1 MTLNIPWEEKMNKS
15 LLSLMSAAALASSAF
30 VSSAVADSFTLRI
43 GSGHPS
49 APTPY
54 VRNLENV
61 FVPNVVARVAAE
73 TDHKIK
79 FIEAYGGKIA
89 KVHETLEAVEKGLLD
104 VGAYCVCFE
113 TAKLLPW
120 NFDYF
125 VPFTT
130 TNLETNW
137 AVKHKILKQF
147 PALTKMLEDK
157 YNQKFIAMQGFDDYG
172 LGTVKQWQKASEL
185 KGVKVI
191 AAGPNLPWVSL
202 FGSIPV
208 TSTLPTMYND
218 LATGVAKGVI
228 IFPSAHAGGFKF
240 YEQAPYWKVIGF
252 GAMAQTI
259 TTINLDTL
267 KKLPPEVA
275 KIIME
280 EAQNY
285 EKAAVKDGQQRYQ
298 KGLTDLVKLG
308 KKKGINDAVTYLPL
322 DQQKI
327 WAETIK
333 DWPNSRAKDI
343 SKDYDIDGA
352 ALMNA
357 YMSEMEKTGHKF
369 PVRYKIGG

>member
-1 MTLNIPWEEKMNKS
+1 MIRYFKKAIP
-15 LLSLMSAAALASSAF
+15 LSIIATGIMASASF
-30 VSSAVADSFTLRI
+30 ADTFTLRV

-49 APTPY
+49 KPTAY
-54 VRNLENV
+54 VTNMEKVL
-61 FVPNVVARVAAE
+61 VPNIKKRVAAE
-73 TDHKIK
+73 TNHKVRI
-79 FIEAYGGKIA
+79 IEAYAGKIA

-104 VGAYCVCFE
+104 IGSYCVCFE

-130 TNLETNW
+130 TNLVTNW
-137 AVKHKILKQF
+137 EVKHKILKQY
-147 PALTKMLEDK
+147 PQLTKMLEDK
-157 YNQKFIAMQGFDDYG
+157 YNQKFLAMQGFDDYG
-172 LGTVKQWQKASEL
+172 IGTVKQWQKASEL

-259 TTINLDTL
+259 TTINLDTM
-267 KKLPPEVA
+267 KKLPPEIV

-280 EAQNY
+280 EAVNY
-285 EKAAVKDGQQRYQ
+285 EKAAVIDGQRRYQ

-308 KKKGINDAVTYLPL
+308 KKKGINDAVTYLPVE
-322 DQQKI
+322 QQKI

-343 SKDYDIDGA
+343 TKDYGMDGA
-352 ALMNA
+352 AIMNA
-357 YMSEMEKTGHKF
+357 YMDEMEKTGHKF

>member
-1 MTLNIPWEEKMNKS
+1 MIRYIKKVIP
-15 LLSLMSAAALASSAF
+15 LSVLATSIIASAAL
-30 VSSAVADSFTLRI
+30 ADSFTLRV
-43 GSGHPS
+43 GSGHP
-49 APTPY
+49 AKATAY
-54 VRNLENV
+54 VGNMQKVL
-61 FVPNVVARVAAE
+61 VPNIKKRVASE
-73 TDHKIK
+73 TNHKVRI
-79 FIEAYGGKIA
+79 IEAYAGKIA

-104 VGAYCVCFE
+104 IGSYCVCFE

-130 TNLETNW
+130 SNLITSV
-137 AVKHKILKQF
+137 AVKNKVIKKF
-147 PALTKMLEDK
+147 PYLTKMLEDK
-157 YNQKFIAMQGFDDYG
+157 YNQKFIALQGFDDYG
-172 LGTVKQWQKASEL
+172 IGTVKQWSKANEL

-240 YEQAPYWKVIGF
+240 FEQAPYWKVTGF

-285 EKAAVKDGQQRYQ
+285 ERAAVKDGQQRYQ

-308 KKKGINDAVTYLPL
+308 KKKGINDAVTYLPV

-327 WAETIK
+327 WAETIQ
-333 DWPNSRAKDI
+333 DWPNTRAQDI

-357 YMSEMEKTGHKF
+357 YIDEMEKTGHKF

>member
-1 MTLNIPWEEKMNKS
+1 MFKNFKNIIPIS
-15 LLSLMSAAALASSAF
+15 ILASGLMISASF
-30 VSSAVADSFTLRI
+30 ADTVLLRV

-49 APTPY
+49 KPTSY
-54 VRNLENV
+54 VTMMEKVL
-61 FVPNVVARVAAE
+61 VPNIKKRVAAE
-73 TDHKIK
+73 TNHKIK
-79 FIEAYGGKIA
+79 IIEAYAGKIA

-104 VGAYCVCFE
+104 IGSYCACFE
-113 TAKLLPW
+113 ASKLLPW

-125 VPFTT
+125 LPFTAQ
-130 TNLETNW
+130 NLETTW
-137 AVKHKILKQF
+137 AVKHKVIKRF
-147 PALTKMLEDK
+147 PQLTKMLEDK

-172 LGTVKQWQKASEL
+172 IGTVKQWNKAQEL

-259 TTINLDTL
+259 TTINLKTL
-267 KKLPPEVA
+267 AKLPPEVA
-275 KIIME
+275 KIVME
-280 EAQNY
+280 EAANY
-285 EKAAVKDGQQRYQ
+285 ERSAVKDGQRRYQ
-298 KGLTDLVKLG
+298 KGLTDLMKLG
-308 KKKGINDAVTYLPL
+308 QKKGINDAVTYLPVA
-322 DQQKI
+322 QQKI

-333 DWPNSRAKDI
+333 DWPNSRAADI
-343 SKDYDIDGA
+343 TKGYPGIDGA
-352 ALMNA
+352 ALMNV
-357 YMSEMEKTGHKF
+357 YMEEVEKTGHKF

>member
-1 MTLNIPWEEKMNKS
+1 MLKLFKKSIPLG
-15 LLSLMSAAALASSAF
+15 LLISGAIATSAIAGSY
-30 VSSAVADSFTLRI
+30 TLRV
-43 GSGHPS
+43 GSGHPA
-49 APTPY
+49 APTAY
-54 VRNLENV
+54 VTGMKKTL
-61 FVPNVVARVAAE
+61 VPNIKKRVKAE
-73 TDHKIK
+73 TSHKIK
-79 FIEAYGGKIA
+79 IIEAYAGKIA

-104 VGAYCVCFE
+104 IGSYCVCFE

-125 VPFTT
+125 VPFTL

-137 AVKHKILKQF
+137 EVKHKVIKKF
-147 PALTKMLEDK
+147 PTLTKMLEDK

-172 LGTVKQWQKASEL
+172 IGTVKKWNKATEL

-259 TTINLDTL
+259 TTINMKTL
-267 KKLPPEVA
+267 NKLPPEVA
-275 KIIME
+275 KIILE
-280 EAQNY
+280 EAIVY
-285 EKAAVKDGQQRYQ
+285 EKAAVKDGQKRYM
-298 KGLTDLVKLG
+298 KGLTDLMRLG
-308 KKKGINDAVTYLPL
+308 KKKGINDAVTYLPVK
-322 DQQKI
+322 QQKI

-343 SKDYDIDGA
+343 SKGYNMDGA
-352 ALMNA
+352 ALMNT
-357 YMSEMEKTGHKF
+357 YMDEVEKTGHKF

>member
-1 MTLNIPWEEKMNKS
+1 
-15 LLSLMSAAALASSAF
+15 
-30 VSSAVADSFTLRI
+30 
-43 GSGHPS
+43 
-49 APTPY
+49 
-54 VRNLENV
+54 
-61 FVPNVVARVAAE
+61 
-73 TDHKIK
+73 
-79 FIEAYGGKIA
+79 
-89 KVHETLEAVEKGLLD
+89 
-104 VGAYCVCFE
+104 
-113 TAKLLPW
+113 
-120 NFDYF
+120 
-125 VPFTT
+125 
-130 TNLETNW
+130 
-137 AVKHKILKQF
+137 
-147 PALTKMLEDK
+147 
-157 YNQKFIAMQGFDDYG
+157 MQGFDDYG
-172 LGTVKQWQKASEL
+172 IGTVKQWQKANEL

-280 EAQNY
+280 EAKNY
-285 EKAAVKDGQQRYQ
+285 ELAAVKDGQRRYQ

-308 KKKGINDAVTYLPL
+308 KKKGINDAVTYLPIE
-322 DQQKI
+322 QQKI

-343 SKDYDIDGA
+343 TKDYGMDGA

-357 YMSEMEKTGHKF
+357 YMDEMEKN
-369 PVRYKIGG
+369 RS

>member
-1 MTLNIPWEEKMNKS
+1 MEEAQNYEK
-15 LLSLMSAAALASSAF
+15 AA
-30 VSSAVADSFTLRI
+30 VKDGQQR
-43 GSGHPS
+43 
-49 APTPY
+49 Y
-54 VRNLENV
+54 Q
-61 FVPNVVARVAAE
+61 
-73 TDHKIK
+73 
-79 FIEAYGGKIA
+79 
-89 KVHETLEAVEKGLLD
+89 KGLLD
-104 VGAYCVCFE
+104 IGSYCVCFE

-147 PALTKMLEDK
+147 PYLTKMLEDK